1 MAATEG
7 TGEPIAAMGRSYT
20 NRAAGHK
27 RNFHFLPQT
36 H

>member
-1 MAATEG
+1 MAATG
-7 TGEPIAAMGRSYT
+7 QTGFMAAAMGRACT
-20 NRAAGHK
+20 NRATGHK